1 LGIQEKTEMAGK
13 KSSKQA
19 NSIKVGII
27 GFGTVGS
34 GTVEVLQKNR
44 DIIRDRVGWEITVKK
59 IADLDISSDRGIS
72 IDPDLLTTEAMEVI
86 ADPEIQI
93 VVELIGGIDKAKEY
107 ILRAM
112 EKGKH
117 VVTANKALLA
127 EHGKEIY
134 EAAEKNEV
142 SLAFEASVGGG
153 IPVVRSLR
161 EGLSANRIHSIM
173 GILNGTS
180 NYILTRMTQKGL
192 PYTKAVEEA
201 IEHGYAE
208 DPPTLDVDGTDAA
221 HKLAI
226 LISIVFGVPVTFKD
240 IYREGIDRL
249 TPEDIQFAGE
259 LGYCLKL
266 LAIARDLG
274 DAVDA
279 RVHPAMV
286 PLNHIMANVNGVY
299 NAIYMEGDFVGPNLY
314 YGLGA
319 GRKPTGSAVVSDL
332 IYLARQIRQGIKQVI
347 PPLAHVHPRRDKVLV
362 QPVQELMTPYYF
374 RFSALDRPGVLS
386 KISGILGENGISI
399 SSVIQ
404 KGRDLNGSVPLV
416 MLTHEAKES
425 NVINALSQMNG
436 LEILTDKTMMIR
448 VEAS

>member
-1 LGIQEKTEMAGK
+1 MAGK

-93 VVELIGGIDKAKEY
+93 VVEVIGGIDKAKEY